1 RRNIAAVIGF
11 LLVLTTE
18 ASVGDSSLSEFCSET
33 KECLLYTPVC
43 QTEEYEVRNLSST
56 KWVTT
61 EETSRIMEMATYTA
75 FRRLFKYITGA
86 NENGANIEMTSPVI
100 IKSKT
105 NKGWFESC
113 TYTMSFLL
121 PSEHQ
126 LNPPKPTDS
135 QVSITEMPGMNVYV
149 KSYGGWMMSYR
160 ARDKESELMDS
171 LESVGAMYKKDFSY
185 AVGYDSP
192 MKMFNRHNE
201 VWFVAEGTPVCP
213 ATAA

>member
-1 RRNIAAVIGF
+1 
-11 LLVLTTE
+11 
-18 ASVGDSSLSEFCSET
+18 
-33 KECLLYTPVC
+33 
-43 QTEEYEVRNLSST
+43 
-56 KWVTT
+56 
-61 EETSRIMEMATYTA
+61 RIMEMATYTA

-86 NENGANIEMTSPVI
+86 NENGLSNIEMTSPVI

-135 QVSITEMPGMNVYV
+135 QVDLAFCPTQLGV
-149 KSYGGWMMSYR
+149 
-160 ARDKESELMDS
+160 DKESELMDS

-201 VWFVAEGTPVCP
+201 VWFVAEEEHELYRV
-213 ATAA
+213 